1 MSIRSLRAFP
11 LLTLALLALPPAA
24 GAAGACRY
32 VPVATLQLRGS
43 GPIWQPTVDG
53 TINGNP
59 AVMLADTGAYSS
71 KLVKSWAEKYKV
83 PLSQSGSYSMG
94 IGGASVD
101 YVARIDDISV
111 GDAHSGKTTM
121 AVLGNMG
128 KQPAFDA
135 ILGANFLLQAD
146 LEISLAE
153 RKLKF
158 YRAKDCQDTYLAY
171 WNSEAMEI
179 PFGGTETGHLD
190 PRLIVE
196 INGTRMEAIIDTG
209 ASATSMTRAA
219 AERAG
224 IKVGDAN
231 VDRLGSSTGVGDA
244 RIDTWQT
251 EVDTLT
257 IGSETIRNASINI
270 RDNPPQGTTVGMP
283 EVLLGADFLRAHR
296 VLIAM
301 SQRRFYVTYNGGE
314 VFPKR
319 RPNVSQPL
327 KSLQ

>member
-1 MSIRSLRAFP
+1 MSIRSPRTLP
-11 LLTLALLALPPAA
+11 LLTLALLALAPAA
-24 GAAGACRY
+24 HALDACSY
-32 VPVATLQLRGS
+32 VPVATLELRGS
-43 GPIWQPTVDG
+43 GPVRQSTVDG
-53 TINGNP
+53 TINGIP
-59 AVMLADTGAYSS
+59 AVMLVETGASS
-71 KLVKSWAEKYKV
+71 SRLVKAWAEKYNV
-83 PLSQSGSYSMG
+83 PLSQSGRYTMG
-94 IGGASVD
+94 IGGASVN

-111 GDAHSGKTTM
+111 GNAHSGKTTM
-121 AVLGNMG
+121 GVIGNMG
-128 KQPAFDA
+128 RTPGFDA

-158 YRAKDCQDTYLAY
+158 FRAKDCKDTYLAY
-171 WNSEAMEI
+171 WNPEAMEI

-196 INGTRMEAIIDTG
+196 INGTKMEAIIETG
-209 ASATSMTRAA
+209 SATSSMSRAS

-224 IKVGDAN
+224 IKVGDAI
-231 VDRLGSSTGVGDA
+231 VEKLGSATGVGDA
-244 RIDTWQT
+244 RIDTWQA
-251 EVDTLT
+251 EVDTFT
-257 IGSETIRNASINI
+257 IGSETIRNAHLAI
-270 RDNPPQGTTVGMP
+270 RDKPPQGTMVGMP

-319 RPNVSQPL
+319 RPSVR
-327 KSLQ
+327 

>member
-1 MSIRSLRAFP
+1 MSIRSLPALP
-11 LLTLALLALPPAA
+11 LLTLALLALAPAA
-24 GAAGACRY
+24 RAVDACRY
-32 VPVATLQLRGS
+32 VPVATLELRGS
-43 GPIWQPTVDG
+43 GPIWQPTVAG

-59 AVMLADTGAYSS
+59 AVMLADTGASSS
-71 KLVKSWAEKYKV
+71 KLVRAWAEKYNV
-83 PLSQSGSYSMG
+83 PLSQTGRYSMG

-101 YVARIDDISV
+101 YVAKIDDISV
-111 GDAHSGKTTM
+111 GNAHSGKTTM

-128 KQPAFDA
+128 RTPAFDA

-171 WNSEAMEI
+171 WSADAMEI

-196 INGTRMEAIIDTG
+196 INGTKMEAIIDTG
-209 ASATSMTRAA
+209 AAITSMTRAS

-224 IKVGDAN
+224 IKVGDAI
-231 VDRLGSSTGVGDA
+231 VEKLGSSTGIGDA
-244 RIDTWQT
+244 RIDTWQA
-251 EVDTLT
+251 EVATFT
-257 IGSETIRNASINI
+257 IGSETIKNAHLAI
-270 RDNPPQGTTVGMP
+270 RDNAPQGTMVGMP

-319 RPNVSQPL
+319 RPSVR
-327 KSLQ
+327 